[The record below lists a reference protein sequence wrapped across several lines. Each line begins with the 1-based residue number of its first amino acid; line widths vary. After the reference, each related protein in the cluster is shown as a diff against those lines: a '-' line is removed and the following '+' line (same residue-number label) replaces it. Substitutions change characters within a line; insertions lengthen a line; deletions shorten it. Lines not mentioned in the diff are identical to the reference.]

1 MLQNLRK
8 FRALIHRSYS
18 QQNKEIRGEALN
30 YRTLWRRET
39 SLYTWRCTQKLL
51 ARLKLDAKALKAT
64 EAVPPTTALGDWY
77 AHLLIVQRQHLV
89 IVVNERSRL
98 CILTTA
104 KDIARLPQRFEE
116 ALFSTLQSA
125 GIPEEAL
132 LQERSAMAEAHYSVT
147 TGTPNGRSVLGS
159 IRDYTTPLEYG
170 DFTERTLEEWN
181 LYFTNWICGPL
192 GYGHPKDVA
201 KEWLLKAYGQEHQSS

>member
-1 MLQNLRK
+1 M
-8 FRALIHRSYS
+8 Y
-18 QQNKEIRGEALN
+18 
-30 YRTLWRRET
+30 TL
-39 SLYTWRCTQKLL
+39 RCTQKLL

-64 EAVPPTTALGDWY
+64 ETAPSTTALGDWY
-77 AHLLIVQRQHLV
+77 AHLLIIERQHLV
-89 IVVNERSRL
+89 MVVNERSRL

-116 ALFSTLQSA
+116 ALFATLQSA

-132 LQERSAMAEAHYSVT
+132 LQERREMAEASYSVT

-170 DFTERTLEEWN
+170 DFKGRTLEDWN
-181 LYFTNWICGPL
+181 LHFTDWICGPL
-192 GYGHPKDVA
+192 GYGRPKDVA
-201 KEWLLKAYGQEHQSS
+201 QSLLLQATGASL